1 VTAPRLTAARAPD
14 AIARTLLGRLQA
26 RARARGEEADVREG
40 SADWLRAH
48 ALGVMI
54 AGLEAHAVRAWDQLL
69 ADRALGAQLG
79 AQAEVLELVR
89 AESETEDAWRARLI
103 EAWGER
109 LPALSPGDLVALAEE
124 FHTVAEAYAYPRAE
138 PGSTTETLGTT
149 TLVALGPAP
158 GDSTASRVLAD
169 PAAVGSF
176 LDGTLDAE
184 GVAATNPN
192 QRPVTCQSGNVSV
205 EAVAEQV
212 VDVTVALVTA
222 DTHPWSLSGTTMAIV
237 SSSVNGLNVAGD
249 YTSLAGQD
257 ALVNVGTSNYRGG
270 WKRVTLESAALIVGP
285 ETQFTFSETQP
296 GAPSGNLRACPASW
310 EDFRGRVLTL
320 FDALGPGSG
329 TFDRWPP
336 ESARG
341 RASLYHAALLGAALA
356 ADGVLQAS
364 VTAPA
369 ADPTTPSAKTL
380 LVLGELLATE

>member
-1 VTAPRLTAARAPD
+1 MASPRLTTSRAPD

-26 RARARGEEADVREG
+26 RARARGEEADVRES

-48 ALGVMI
+48 ALGVLV

-69 ADRALGAQLG
+69 ADRALGPTLA
-79 AQAEVLELVR
+79 AQAEVLEITR
-89 AESETEDAWRARLI
+89 ADGESEDAWRARVVD
-103 EAWGER
+103 AWRER
-109 LPALSPGDLVALAEE
+109 LPALSPEDLVTLGAQ
-124 FHTVAEAYAYPRAE
+124 FHTVDEAYAYLRAQ

-149 TLVALGPAP
+149 TLVALGPVP

-169 PAAVGSF
+169 PAAVESF
-176 LDGTLDAE
+176 LDGTLDAA
-184 GVAATNPN
+184 GDPASHPS
-192 QRPVTCQSGNVSV
+192 QRPVTTLQGNVSV
-205 EAVAEQV
+205 EAVSEQV
-212 VDVTVALVTA
+212 VDVTVALQAA
-222 DTHPWSLSGTTMAIV
+222 DTHPWSLAGTVMAIV

-249 YTSLAGQD
+249 YTAFAGQD
-257 ALVNVGTSNYRGG
+257 ALVDVGTSNYRGG
-270 WKRVTLESAALIVGP
+270 WKRVTLASAALIVGP

-310 EDFRGRVLTL
+310 EDFRTRVLAL
-320 FDALGPGSG
+320 FDAFGPGSG

-336 ESARG
+336 ESQRG

-364 VTAPA
+364 ITAPG
-369 ADPTTPSAKTL
+369 ADPTTPPAKTL